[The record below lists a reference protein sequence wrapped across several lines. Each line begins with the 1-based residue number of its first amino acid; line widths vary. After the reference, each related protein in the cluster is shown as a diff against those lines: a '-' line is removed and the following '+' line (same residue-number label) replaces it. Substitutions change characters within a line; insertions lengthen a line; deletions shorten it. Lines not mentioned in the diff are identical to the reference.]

1 MLSAEG
7 NFFMATNSNLGK
19 NSRLHLLGAMLL
31 LWCAAIC
38 GRLVYLQIFR
48 YGGFVKQAEHQQQ
61 REIPLSAKRGVIY
74 DRSGKELAM
83 SVLVDSAFAVP
94 SEVKDLPTAVS
105 LITRITRDDHN
116 VVLADCRNHK
126 TFCWVAR
133 KADDETIERI
143 KSLNLQ
149 GIHFQKEPK
158 RFYPA
163 RDLAAQVVG
172 TVGMEDVGQSGIEHA
187 FDEEMRGRAGKMFIS
202 VDARRQWFS
211 DVEKQPEPGA
221 SLVLTIDKNIQYIA
235 EKELDQAIH
244 DTQAIA
250 GTVIVENPHTGEILA
265 LANRPT
271 FNPNLRKEITPN
283 ALTNRAVSYVYEPG
297 STFKLVTISA
307 ALEEKLTNPDEV
319 FDCQMGSIVYNG
331 MRIRDSKPHGLLP
344 VWGVL
349 AESSDVGAIKIALRL
364 GEDRLYKYIRAYG
377 FGQQTGIE
385 LPGETRGL
393 TKPVSRWSKV
403 SIAAIS
409 MGQEIGISPLQLSGL
424 ISTFAN
430 DGVWVAPCIVAGTV
444 GPNSAPQSTPQTVAF
459 HPGASR
465 RVISSYTA
473 AEMRSMMQKVVI
485 EGTGRK
491 AILEGY
497 TSAGKTGAA
506 QKVDPATGA
515 YSKTKYIG
523 SFAGFA
529 PVNNPQ
535 IVVAVILDSAVGLH
549 QGGQISAPV
558 FRRISQQVL
567 EYLHV
572 PHDLP
577 LAPQH
582 QLLLAKTKDKDLEEG
597 TPDHPG
603 EPLETAEVNSDSSDG
618 TKAPSV
624 ARATLRQAQ
633 GRLSPATAG
642 ADGNVVQA
650 AMREPVSSNAVG
662 GSSTQGN
669 PSKTPDAGTP
679 AQAKL
684 PSTGTVVLDVE
695 QGGIEVPLFV
705 GKTVRGSVE
714 AAQDIG
720 LELEAV
726 GSGVARQQ
734 TPVAGTHVAAGARVT
749 VQFGRKS
756 QDLNHRG
763 HRVHRG
769 RRMNFSVPLRVLCG
783 KTLRFD
789 PQKNRVIR

>member
-1 MLSAEG
+1 MPHDVSA
-7 NFFMATNSNLGK
+7 GK
-19 NSRLHLLGAMLL
+19 NSRLYLLGGILF
-31 LWCAAIC
+31 LWCVAIC
-38 GRLVYLQIFR
+38 CRLVYLQVFS
-48 YGGFVKQAEHQQQ
+48 YGKFVKQAGHQQQ
-61 REIPLSAKRGVIY
+61 RAIPLVAKRGVIY
-74 DRSGKELAM
+74 DRAGRELAM

-94 SEVKDLPTAVS
+94 SEVKDIPTAVA
-105 LITRITRDDHN
+105 LITRITGDDHN
-116 VVLADCRNHK
+116 VVLADCQAHK

-143 KSLNLQ
+143 KSLHLQ

-163 RDLAAQVVG
+163 RDLAAQVLG
-172 TVGMEDVGQSGIEHA
+172 SVGMEDSGQSGIEHE
-187 FDEEMRGRAGKMFIS
+187 FEDELHGRPGKMFIS
-202 VDARRQWFS
+202 VDARKQWFA
-211 DVEKQPEPGA
+211 DVETQPEPGEN
-221 SLVLTIDKNIQYIA
+221 LVLTIDKNIQYIA

-271 FNPNLRKEITPN
+271 FNPNLRKQITPE

-307 ALEEKLTNPDEV
+307 ALEEKVTNPDEI

-349 AESSDVGAIKIALRL
+349 AESSDVGSIKIALRL
-364 GEDRLYKYIRAYG
+364 GEDRFYKYIRAYG

-393 TKPVSRWSKV
+393 TKPPSRWSKV

-409 MGQEIGISPLQLSGL
+409 MGQEIGISPLQLTGL

-430 DGVWVAPCIVAGTV
+430 DGVWVAPRIVTGTV
-444 GPNSAPQSTPQTVAF
+444 EPHGTPQTVAF
-459 HPGASR
+459 HPGASH
-465 RVISSYTA
+465 RVISSFTA
-473 AEMRSMMQKVVI
+473 AEMRSMMEKVVL

-497 TSAGKTGAA
+497 SAAGKTGTA
-506 QKVDPATGA
+506 QKVDPITGA

-549 QGGQISAPV
+549 QGGQVSAPV
-558 FRRISQQVL
+558 FKRISQQVL

-577 LAPQH
+577 LSPQH
-582 QLLLAKTKDKDLEEG
+582 QLLYAKMKDQDLEEG

-603 EPLETAEVNSDSSDG
+603 EPLETAEVNADSSPTVKPD
-618 TKAPSV
+618 A
-624 ARATLRQAQ
+624 A
-633 GRLSPATAG
+633 SPALPPSAG
-642 ADGNVVQA
+642 EAPNSAPGSARGEGQVVQA
-650 AMREPVSSNAVG
+650 AMRGPMPQSAAASPTTEPK
-662 GSSTQGN
+662 TKD
-669 PSKTPDAGTP
+669 PTPDV
-679 AQAKL
+679 L

-695 QGGIEVPLFV
+695 QGGIEVPSFI
-705 GKTVRGSVE
+705 GKTVRGAVE
-714 AAQDIG
+714 AAQDAG
-720 LELEAV
+720 LELVPV

-734 TPVAGTHVAAGARVT
+734 APAAGTHVPTGSRVT
-749 VQFGRKS
+749 VQFGR
-756 QDLNHRG
+756 
-763 HRVHRG
+763 
-769 RRMNFSVPLRVLCG
+769 
-783 KTLRFD
+783 
-789 PQKNRVIR
+789 

>member
-1 MLSAEG
+1 
-7 NFFMATNSNLGK
+7 MAADSKLGK
-19 NSRLHLLGAMLL
+19 NSRLYLLGGMLL
-31 LWCAAIC
+31 LWGVAIC
-38 GRLVYLQIFR
+38 FRLVHLQIFS
-48 YGGFVKQAEHQQQ
+48 YGKFAKQAEHQQQ

-74 DRSGKELAM
+74 DRAGHELAM

-94 SEVKDLPTAVS
+94 TEVKDLPTAVH
-105 LITRITRDDHN
+105 LITRITGDDYN

-133 KADDETIERI
+133 KANDETIDRI

-163 RDLAAQVVG
+163 RDLAAQVLG
-172 TVGMEDVGQSGIEHA
+172 SVGMEDSGQSGIEHA
-187 FDEEMRGRAGKMFIS
+187 FDDELRGKPGKMFIS
-202 VDARRQWFS
+202 VDARKQWFS
-211 DVEKQPEPGA
+211 DVEKQPEPGEN
-221 SLVLTIDKNIQYIA
+221 LVLTIDKNIQYIA
-235 EKELDQAIH
+235 EKELEQAIH

-271 FNPNLRKEITPN
+271 FNPNLRKQITPA
-283 ALTNRAVSYVYEPG
+283 ALTNRAVSHVYEPG

-307 ALEEKLTNPDEV
+307 ALEEKVTSPDEI
-319 FDCQMGSIVYNG
+319 FDCQMGAIVYNG

-349 AESSDVGAIKIALRL
+349 AASSDVGAIKIALRL
-364 GEDRLYKYIRAYG
+364 GEDRFYKYIRAFG

-393 TKPVSRWSKV
+393 TKPVSRWSRV

-424 ISTFAN
+424 VSTFAN
-430 DGVWVAPCIVAGTV
+430 DGVWVAPRIVAGTV
-444 GPNSAPQSTPQTVAF
+444 PPNTDLKSAPQTVAF
-459 HPGASR
+459 HPANSH
-465 RVISSYTA
+465 RVISPYTA
-473 AEMRSMMQKVVI
+473 AQMRSMMEKVVLDAH
-485 EGTGRK
+485 GTGRR

-497 TSAGKTGAA
+497 TSAGKTGTG

-515 YSKTKYIG
+515 YSKTKYIA

-535 IVVAVILDSAVGLH
+535 IVVAVILDSPVGLH
-549 QGGQISAPV
+549 QGGQVSAPV

-582 QLLLAKTKDKDLEEG
+582 QLLLAAAKTKEKDLEEG

-603 EPLETAEVNSDSSDG
+603 EPLETAEVNGDTGSDATPAKVPGAGSAG
-618 TKAPSV
+618 EG
-624 ARATLRQAQ
+624 ARAT
-633 GRLSPATAG
+633 S
-642 ADGNVVQA
+642 VVQA
-650 AMREPVSSNAVG
+650 AMREVESGPAAAR
-662 GSSTQGN
+662 GSKGQTSPPQTSGAA
-669 PSKTPDAGTP
+669 DAAAT
-679 AQAKL
+679 QAKL
-684 PSTGTVVLDVE
+684 PVTGTVVLDVE
-695 QGGIEVPLFV
+695 QGGIEVPSFV
-705 GKTVRGSVE
+705 GKTVRGAVE
-714 AAQDIG
+714 AAQDAG
-720 LELEAV
+720 LQLEAV

-734 TPVAGTHVAAGARVT
+734 SPAAGTHVAAGSRVT
-749 VQFGRKS
+749 VQFGK
-756 QDLNHRG
+756 
-763 HRVHRG
+763 
-769 RRMNFSVPLRVLCG
+769 
-783 KTLRFD
+783 
-789 PQKNRVIR
+789 

>member
-1 MLSAEG
+1 MGTDARI
-7 NFFMATNSNLGK
+7 GK
-19 NSRLHLLGAMLL
+19 NSRLYLLGAVLF
-31 LWCAAIC
+31 LWCIAIC
-38 GRLVYLQIFR
+38 GRLIYLQVFR
-48 YGGFVKQAEHQQQ
+48 YGSFVKQAEHQQQ
-61 REIPLSAKRGVIY
+61 RAIPLSAKRGVIY
-74 DRSGKELAM
+74 DRDGRELAM

-94 SEVKDLPTAVS
+94 SEVKDLPTVVS
-105 LITRITRDDHN
+105 LITRITGEDRN

-133 KADDETIERI
+133 KADDETIQRI

-163 RDLAAQVVG
+163 RDLAAQVIG
-172 TVGMEDVGQSGIEHA
+172 SVGMEDVGQSGIEHE
-187 FDEEMRGRAGKMFIS
+187 FDDELRGHPGKMFIS

-211 DVEKQPEPGA
+211 DVETQPEPGENV
-221 SLVLTIDKNIQYIA
+221 VLTIDKNIQYIA

-271 FNPNLRKEITPN
+271 FNPNLRKQITPA
-283 ALTNRAVSYVYEPG
+283 ALTDRAVSYIYEPG

-307 ALEEKLTNPDEV
+307 ALEERLTNPDEI

-331 MRIRDSKPHGLLP
+331 MRIRDSRPHGLLP

-364 GEDRLYKYIRAYG
+364 GEDRFYKYIRAFG

-409 MGQEIGISPLQLSGL
+409 MGQEIGISPIQLAGL

-430 DGVWVAPCIVAGTV
+430 DGVWVAPRILAGTV
-444 GPNSAPQSTPQTVAF
+444 EPQGNLKSVVF
-459 HPGASR
+459 HPGTSR
-465 RVISSYTA
+465 RVISSFTA
-473 AEMRSMMQKVVI
+473 AEMRSMMQKVVL

-497 TSAGKTGAA
+497 SSAGKTGTA
-506 QKVDPATGA
+506 QKVDPSTGA
-515 YSKTKYIG
+515 YSKTKYVG

-529 PVNNPQ
+529 PVNNPE

-549 QGGQISAPV
+549 QGGQVSAPV
-558 FRRISQQVL
+558 FHRVAQQVL
-567 EYLHV
+567 EYLHT

-582 QLLLAKTKDKDLEEG
+582 QLLLAQAKTKDKDLEEG

-603 EPLETAEVNSDSSDG
+603 EPLETAEVNGDSSEP
-618 TKAPSV
+618 KASV
-624 ARATLRQAQ
+624 PHASQ
-633 GRLSPATAG
+633 GAG
-642 ADGNVVQA
+642 NGDVVQA
-650 AMREPVSSNAVG
+650 ALRQAEPAL
-662 GSSTQGN
+662 
-669 PSKTPDAGTP
+669 PDP
-679 AQAKL
+679 AQPARDSADSAIQPAKP

-695 QGGIEVPLFV
+695 QGGVEVPSFI
-705 GKTVRGSVE
+705 GKTVRGAVE
-714 AAQDIG
+714 AAEGAG

-726 GSGVARQQ
+726 GSGVGREQSPA
-734 TPVAGTHVAAGARVT
+734 AGTHVAAGAHVT
-749 VQFGRKS
+749 VQFGR
-756 QDLNHRG
+756 
-763 HRVHRG
+763 
-769 RRMNFSVPLRVLCG
+769 
-783 KTLRFD
+783 
-789 PQKNRVIR
+789 

>member
-1 MLSAEG
+1 M
-7 NFFMATNSNLGK
+7 TPSNPNPGK
-19 NSRLHLLGAMLL
+19 NSRLYFLGAVLL
-31 LWCAAIC
+31 FWCLAIC
-38 GRLVYLQIFR
+38 ARLIYLQVFR
-48 YGGFVKQAEHQQQ
+48 YGNFVKQAEHQQQ
-61 REIPLSAKRGVIY
+61 RAIPLSAKRGVIY
-74 DRSGKELAM
+74 DRDGHELAM

-94 SEVKDLPTAVS
+94 GEVKDLPTAVS
-105 LITRITRDDHN
+105 LITRITGADRN

-133 KADDETIERI
+133 KADDETIQRI

-149 GIHFQKEPK
+149 GIHFQKEPR

-172 TVGMEDVGQSGIEHA
+172 SVGMEDVGQSGIEHE
-187 FDEEMRGRAGKMFIS
+187 FDDELRGRAGKMFIS
-202 VDARRQWFS
+202 VDARRQWFA
-211 DVEKQPEPGA
+211 DIEKQPEPGENI
-221 SLVLTIDKNIQYIA
+221 VLTIDKNIQYIA

-271 FNPNLRKEITPN
+271 FNPNLRKQITPA
-283 ALTNRAVSYVYEPG
+283 ALSDRAVSDVYEPG

-307 ALEEKLTNPDEV
+307 ALEEKITNPEEI

-331 MRIRDSKPHGLLP
+331 MRIRDSRPHGLLP

-364 GEDRLYKYIRAYG
+364 GEDRFYKYIRAFG

-409 MGQEIGISPLQLSGL
+409 MGQEIGISPIQLAGL

-430 DGVWVAPCIVAGTV
+430 DGVWVAPRIVAGMV
-444 GPNSAPQSTPQTVAF
+444 EPQGNLQSVAF
-459 HPGASR
+459 HPGNSR
-465 RVISSYTA
+465 RVISSFTA
-473 AEMRSMMQKVVI
+473 AEMRSMMQKVVL

-491 AILEGY
+491 AVLEGY
-497 TSAGKTGAA
+497 TSAGKTGTA

-515 YSKTKYIG
+515 YSKTKYVG

-549 QGGQISAPV
+549 QGGQVSAPV
-558 FRRISQQVL
+558 FRRVAQQVL
-567 EYLHV
+567 EYLHT

-582 QLLLAKTKDKDLEEG
+582 QLLLAQAKMKDKDLEEG

-603 EPLETAEVNSDSSDG
+603 EPLETAEVNGDSADEQKAVLPHVSPNGGDG
-618 TKAPSV
+618 T
-624 ARATLRQAQ
+624 
-633 GRLSPATAG
+633 
-642 ADGNVVQA
+642 VVQA
-650 AMREPVSSNAVG
+650 ALRQAESNIASPSDISHKATDSATAEPK
-662 GSSTQGN
+662 
-669 PSKTPDAGTP
+669 P
-679 AQAKL
+679 

-695 QGGIEVPLFV
+695 QGGVQVPSFI
-705 GKTVRGSVE
+705 GKTVRGAVE
-714 AAQDIG
+714 AAEGAG

-726 GSGVARQQ
+726 GSGVGQEQLPA
-734 TPVAGTHVAAGARVT
+734 PGTHVAAGAHVT
-749 VQFGRKS
+749 VQFGR
-756 QDLNHRG
+756 
-763 HRVHRG
+763 
-769 RRMNFSVPLRVLCG
+769 
-783 KTLRFD
+783 
-789 PQKNRVIR
+789 

>member
-1 MLSAEG
+1 
-7 NFFMATNSNLGK
+7 MANNSSPGK
-19 NSRLHLLGAMLL
+19 NSRLYLLGGMLL
-31 LWCAAIC
+31 FWCLAIC
-38 GRLVYLQIFR
+38 GRLIYLQIFC
-48 YGGFVKQAEHQQQ
+48 YGSFAKQAEHQQQ

-74 DRSGKELAM
+74 DRAGHELAM

-105 LITRITRDDHN
+105 LITRITGEDHS
-116 VVLADCRNHK
+116 VVLADCRSHK

-172 TVGMEDVGQSGIEHA
+172 TVGMEDSGQSGIEHE
-187 FDEEMRGRAGKMFIS
+187 FDDELRGRAGQMNIT

-211 DVEKQPEPGA
+211 DVEKLPEPGEN
-221 SLVLTIDKNIQYIA
+221 LVLTIDKNIQYVA

-297 STFKLVTISA
+297 STFKLVTIAA

-319 FDCQMGSIVYNG
+319 FDCQMGAIVYNG

-349 AESSDVGAIKIALRL
+349 SKSSDVGSIKIALRL
-364 GEDRLYKYIRAYG
+364 GEDRFYKYIRAFG

-385 LPGETRGL
+385 LPGETRGM

-403 SIAAIS
+403 SIAAIA
-409 MGQEIGISPLQLSGL
+409 MGQEIGVSPIQMAGL

-430 DGVWVAPCIVAGTV
+430 DGVWIAPRIVAGRV
-444 GPNSAPQSTPQTVAF
+444 PPDGALQTVAF
-459 HPGASR
+459 HPGNSR
-465 RVISSYTA
+465 RVLSSYTA
-473 AEMRSMMQKVVI
+473 AEMRSMMEKVVLDPA
-485 EGTGRK
+485 GTTGGR

-497 TSAGKTGAA
+497 SSAGKTGTA

-549 QGGQISAPV
+549 QGGQVAAPV
-558 FRRISQQVL
+558 FKRISQQVL

-572 PHDLP
+572 PHDML
-577 LAPQH
+577 LAPRH
-582 QLLLAKTKDKDLEEG
+582 QLLLAKMKDNDKDLEEG

-603 EPLETAEVNSDSSDG
+603 ETLETADAGGDSSQPAATDR
-618 TKAPSV
+618 V
-624 ARATLRQAQ
+624 ARALPFDKPRAGSSAGPGQALPVNSSR
-633 GRLSPATAG
+633 GEP
-642 ADGNVVQA
+642 VVQA
-650 AMREPVSSNAVG
+650 ALRQREPAADTSN
-662 GSSTQGN
+662 Q
-669 PSKTPDAGTP
+669 PSPKSDDTAA
-679 AQAKL
+679 AQPRLAA
-684 PSTGTVVLDVE
+684 TGTVVLDVE
-695 QGGIEVPLFV
+695 QGGIEVPSFV
-705 GKTVRGSVE
+705 GKTVRGAVE
-714 AAQDIG
+714 VAQDAG

-734 TPVAGTHVAAGARVT
+734 SPLAGTHVSAGAHVT
-749 VQFGRKS
+749 VQFGR
-756 QDLNHRG
+756 
-763 HRVHRG
+763 
-769 RRMNFSVPLRVLCG
+769 
-783 KTLRFD
+783 
-789 PQKNRVIR
+789 

>member
-1 MLSAEG
+1 
-7 NFFMATNSNLGK
+7 
-19 NSRLHLLGAMLL
+19 MLL
-31 LWCAAIC
+31 FWCVAIC

-48 YGGFVKQAEHQQQ
+48 YGSFVKQAEHQQQ

-74 DRSGKELAM
+74 DRAGHELAM

-94 SEVKDLPTAVS
+94 TEVKDLPTAVS
-105 LITRITRDDHN
+105 LITRITGDDHN

-143 KSLNLQ
+143 KSLRLQ

-172 TVGMEDVGQSGIEHA
+172 TVGMEDSGQSGIEHA
-187 FDEEMRGRAGKMFIS
+187 FDDELRGRAGKMFIS

-211 DVEKQPEPGA
+211 DVEKQPEPGE

-271 FNPNLRKEITPN
+271 FNPNLRKEITPG

-307 ALEEKLTNPDEV
+307 ALEEKLTNPNEV

-349 AESSDVGAIKIALRL
+349 AESSDVGSIKIALRL
-364 GEDRLYKYIRAYG
+364 GEDRFYKYIRAFG

-385 LPGETRGL
+385 LPGETRGM
-393 TKPVSRWSKV
+393 TKSVSRWSKV

-409 MGQEIGISPLQLSGL
+409 MGQEIGISPLQLAGL
-424 ISTFAN
+424 VSTFAN
-430 DGVWVAPCIVAGTV
+430 DGVWVAPRIVAGKV
-444 GPNSAPQSTPQTVAF
+444 EPQGTPQTVAF

-473 AEMRSMMQKVVI
+473 AEMRSMMQKVVL

-497 TSAGKTGAA
+497 TSAGKTGTG

-515 YSKTKYIG
+515 YSKTKYVA

-529 PVNNPQ
+529 PLNNPQ
-535 IVVAVILDSAVGLH
+535 IVVGVILDSAVGLH
-549 QGGQISAPV
+549 QGGQVSAPV
-558 FRRISQQVL
+558 FRRVTQQVL
-567 EYLHV
+567 EYLHT

-577 LAPQH
+577 LAPNH
-582 QLLLAKTKDKDLEEG
+582 QLLLAEAKMKDKDLEEG

-603 EPLETAEVNSDSSDG
+603 EPLETAEVNGDS
-618 TKAPSV
+618 SV
-624 ARATLRQAQ
+624 ARAP
-633 GRLSPATAG
+633 SPAVASG
-642 ADGNVVQA
+642 QGNVVQA
-650 AMREPVSSNAVG
+650 AMRQSETVSSKSGAASPYHESQQESA
-662 GSSTQGN
+662 SSYGAL
-669 PSKTPDAGTP
+669 DAADGQRLT
-679 AQAKL
+679 
-684 PSTGTVVLDVE
+684 TGTVILEVE
-695 QGGIEVPLFV
+695 QGGIEVPSFV
-705 GKTVRGSVE
+705 GKTVRGAVE
-714 AAQDIG
+714 AAQDAG

-726 GSGVARQQ
+726 GSGLARQQ
-734 TPVAGTHVAAGARVT
+734 SPPAGTHVAAGAHVR
-749 VQFGRKS
+749 VQFGR
-756 QDLNHRG
+756 
-763 HRVHRG
+763 
-769 RRMNFSVPLRVLCG
+769 
-783 KTLRFD
+783 
-789 PQKNRVIR
+789 

>member
-1 MLSAEG
+1 
-7 NFFMATNSNLGK
+7 MASNSTPGK
-19 NSRLHLLGAMLL
+19 NSRLHILGAVLV
-31 LWCAAIC
+31 LWCVAIC
-38 GRLVYLQIFR
+38 GRLVFLQIFS
-48 YGGFVKQAEHQQQ
+48 YGKFVKQAGHQQQ
-61 REIPLSAKRGVIY
+61 RAIPLAAKRGVIY
-74 DRSGKELAM
+74 DRAGHELAM

-94 SEVKDLPTAVS
+94 TEVKDLPTAVS
-105 LITRITRDDHN
+105 LITRITGDDYN
-116 VVLADCRNHK
+116 VVLADCRAHR

-133 KADDETIERI
+133 KASDETIQRI
-143 KSLNLQ
+143 NSLKLQ

-163 RDLAAQVVG
+163 RDLAAQVLG
-172 TVGMEDVGQSGIEHA
+172 SVGMEDSGQSGIEHE
-187 FDEEMRGRAGKMFIS
+187 FDDQLRGRPGKMFIS
-202 VDARRQWFS
+202 VDARRQWFA
-211 DVEKQPEPGA
+211 DVETQPDPGDN
-221 SLVLTIDKNIQYIA
+221 LVLTVDKNIQYIA

-271 FNPNLRKEITPN
+271 FNPNLRKQITPG

-307 ALEEKLTNPDEV
+307 ALEEKVTNPDEV
-319 FDCQMGSIVYNG
+319 FDCQMGAIVYNG

-364 GEDRLYKYIRAYG
+364 GEDRFYKYIRAYG

-409 MGQEIGISPLQLSGL
+409 MGQEIGISPMQLAGL

-430 DGVWVAPCIVAGTV
+430 DGVWVAPRIVAGTV
-444 GPNSAPQSTPQTVAF
+444 QPKGTPQTVAF
-459 HPGASR
+459 HPGASH
-465 RVISSYTA
+465 RVISSFTA
-473 AEMRSMMQKVVI
+473 AEMRSMMQKVVL

-497 TSAGKTGAA
+497 TSAGKTGTA
-506 QKVDPATGA
+506 QKVDPATGV

-529 PVNNPQ
+529 PLNNPQ

-603 EPLETAEVNSDSSDG
+603 ETLETAEVNGDTFAP
-618 TKAPSV
+618 TKPSV
-624 ARATLRQAQ
+624 ARAPT
-633 GRLSPATAG
+633 PASAG
-642 ADGNVVQA
+642 GEANVVQA
-650 AMREPVSSNAVG
+650 AMREPVSPDPANAVG
-662 GSSTQGN
+662 SQEVPAKPPDAAASTQL
-669 PSKTPDAGTP
+669 
-679 AQAKL
+679 KL

-695 QGGIEVPLFV
+695 QGGIEVPTFV
-705 GKTVRGSVE
+705 GKTVRGAVE
-714 AAQDIG
+714 SAQDIG
-720 LELEAV
+720 LELDAV

-734 TPVAGTHVAAGARVT
+734 SPPAGTHVAAGARVT
-749 VQFGRKS
+749 VQFGR
-756 QDLNHRG
+756 
-763 HRVHRG
+763 
-769 RRMNFSVPLRVLCG
+769 
-783 KTLRFD
+783 
-789 PQKNRVIR
+789 

>member
-1 MLSAEG
+1 MALSNPNPAKNTRLYLLAFML
-7 NFFMATNSNLGK
+7 FC
-19 NSRLHLLGAMLL
+19 
-31 LWCAAIC
+31 WCLAIC
-38 GRLVYLQIFR
+38 ARLVYLQIFR
-48 YGGFVKQAEHQQQ
+48 YGSFVRQAEHQQQ

-74 DRSGKELAM
+74 DRAGRELAM

-94 SEVKDLPTAVS
+94 TEVKDLPTAIS
-105 LITRITRDDHN
+105 LITRITGEDRN
-116 VVLADCRNHK
+116 VVLADCRAHK

-163 RDLAAQVVG
+163 RDLAAQVIG
-172 TVGMEDVGQSGIEHA
+172 SVGMEDVGQSGIEHE
-187 FDEEMRGRAGKMFIS
+187 FDDELRGRSGQMLIS

-211 DVEKQPEPGA
+211 DVEKQPEPGDNI
-221 SLVLTIDKNIQYIA
+221 VLTIDKNIQYIA
-235 EKELDQAIH
+235 EKELEQAIQ
-244 DTQAIA
+244 DTHAIA

-271 FNPNLRKEITPN
+271 FNPNLRKQITPA
-283 ALTNRAVSYVYEPG
+283 ALTNRAVSDIYEPG

-307 ALEEKLTNPDEV
+307 ALDEKLTNPNEI

-331 MRIRDSKPHGLLP
+331 MRIRDSRAHGLLP

-364 GEDRLYKYIRAYG
+364 GPDRFYKYIRAYG

-409 MGQEIGISPLQLSGL
+409 MGQEIGISAVQLAAL

-430 DGVWVAPCIVAGTV
+430 DGVWIAPRILMGTV
-444 GPNSAPQSTPQTVAF
+444 QPQGSLQMVSF
-459 HPGASR
+459 HPGPSH

-473 AEMRSMMQKVVI
+473 AEMRSMMQKVVL

-491 AILEGY
+491 AVLEGY
-497 TSAGKTGAA
+497 TSAGKTGTA

-515 YSKTKYIG
+515 YSKTKYVG

-529 PVNNPQ
+529 PINNPQ

-549 QGGQISAPV
+549 QGGQVSAPV
-558 FRRISQQVL
+558 FHRVAQQVL
-567 EYLHV
+567 EYLHT

-582 QLLLAKTKDKDLEEG
+582 QLLLARARVKDNDLEEG

-603 EPLETAEVNSDSSDG
+603 EPLETAQVNKEAD
-618 TKAPSV
+618 APAV
-624 ARATLRQAQ
+624 RET
-633 GRLSPATAG
+633 PAEG
-642 ADGNVVQA
+642 AHERVVQA
-650 AMREPVSSNAVG
+650 AIRERESAPAISANQPA
-662 GSSTQGN
+662 
-669 PSKTPDAGTP
+669 KTPREDASKSAANSATQP
-679 AQAKL
+679 
-684 PSTGTVVLDVE
+684 TGTVVLDIE
-695 QGGIEVPLFV
+695 QGGIEVPSFI
-705 GKTVRGSVE
+705 GKTVRGAVE
-714 AAQDIG
+714 AAEDSG
-720 LELEAV
+720 LELNAV
-726 GSGVARQQ
+726 GSGVALQQ
-734 TPVAGTHVAAGARVT
+734 SPPAGTHVTAGAHVT
-749 VQFGRKS
+749 VQFGR
-756 QDLNHRG
+756 
-763 HRVHRG
+763 
-769 RRMNFSVPLRVLCG
+769 
-783 KTLRFD
+783 
-789 PQKNRVIR
+789 